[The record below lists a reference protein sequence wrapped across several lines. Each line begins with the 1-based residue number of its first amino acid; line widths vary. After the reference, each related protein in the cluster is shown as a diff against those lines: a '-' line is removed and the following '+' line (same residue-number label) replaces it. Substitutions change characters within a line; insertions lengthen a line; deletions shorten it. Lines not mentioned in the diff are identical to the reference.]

1 MITSASENHMWRR
14 FYVFVLVT
22 ALSAIVAVAGVIAA
36 QVRVDVRL
44 VNVVATVTDSHGRY
58 IPNLTADDFIL
69 EEDGAVQEISH
80 FSQDQNVPVSV
91 GILLDTSGSMD
102 RKIRTAVESVDRF
115 IRRIHQDDE
124 IFLMTFS
131 GQTVLRQDFTDDREK
146 LSQALR
152 HITPTGGTAL
162 YDALGEGLSRL
173 RSARHNKRAL
183 LVITDGQ
190 DTASVTKLDH
200 VLQSIRASEVLVY
213 PIGISPLTY
222 AMNGNPGTIEVA
234 ISAFLRPK
242 TTSQSDDV
250 DLKVIRALSESSGGR
265 AFLLAESLTGRG
277 GQIEKVLDSIAEEL
291 RSQYTLG
298 FYPAKPDDGRFHQI
312 SVRVRSGESVR
323 ARRGYTATSS

>member
-1 MITSASENHMWRR
+1 MRRR
-14 FYVFVLVT
+14 FYVFVT
-22 ALSAIVAVAGVIAA
+22 AVSAIAVGSVIAA

-44 VNVVATVTDSHGRY
+44 VNVVATVTDNHGRY

-115 IRRIHQDDE
+115 IRRIDEDDE

-131 GQTVLRQDFTDDREK
+131 GQTALRQDFTNDREK

-173 RSARHNKRAL
+173 RTSRHSKRAL

-190 DTASVTKLDH
+190 DTASVTKLDY
-200 VLQSIRASEVLVY
+200 VLKSIRASEVLVY

-222 AMNGNPGTIEVA
+222 AMNGNPRTIDVA

-242 TTSQSDDV
+242 TTSSQSHRDEV
-250 DLKVIRALSESSGGR
+250 DLNVIRALSESSGGR
-265 AFLLAESLTGRG
+265 AFVLAETITGRG
-277 GQIEKVLDSIAEEL
+277 GQIEKVLGTIAEEL

-298 FYPAKPDDGRFHQI
+298 FYPAKPDDGRYHQI
-312 SVRVRSGESVR
+312 SVRVRTGGTVR